1 MLAHAPVDAQTP
13 DHQHDAEGRHVY
25 AGLSLSLTGAIEEAL
40 SNNPS
45 LTAAR
50 LEARPLRS
58 RRTQEAYLA
67 PPTVEAE
74 IWQWPLTTANPMDTN
89 MYMFTIRQELPGKG
103 KRALRAAT
111 IDKDIARVDIDVVAG
126 SRSIA
131 TDVRQT
137 YVELFV
143 ARQAVAVHE
152 ESVVLLRQTADLITA
167 RYGAGHGGQSDVL
180 KSVTEIASVH
190 SDLVMLEE
198 RVQLATA
205 RLNTLMNR
213 PPGGPIGDISVVTDD
228 APLPAVDD
236 LQRLALDAHP
246 ELRAA
251 RSDIERAEAQVALA
265 NSDRKPDF
273 VVGGGYQLMP
283 RSAGAWTAMA
293 GMTWPSAPWSRGR
306 IDAAVAQAAG
316 EVPLARAKQQ
326 VLANQIAGAIQ
337 QAFIRATAARS
348 RATLLRTGVI
358 PQAQQ
363 LLAAAQVAYQSD
375 RGDASALI
383 DNQRMVLDLQLQY
396 FQALADF
403 QLAHVDLQRAVGTDL
418 PAAPPATRTAMAGV
432 R

>member
-1 MLAHAPVDAQTP
+1 LLISSASVSAQVV
-13 DHQHDAEGRHVY
+13 DHQHDAQGRHIY
-25 AGLSLSLTGAIEEAL
+25 EGPTLSGDAAVEEAL
-40 SNNPS
+40 ANNPA
-45 LTAAR
+45 LVVAR
-50 LEARPLRS
+50 LQFVPLRQQ
-58 RRTQEAYLA
+58 RTQQGYLA
-67 PPTVEAE
+67 PPTLEAE
-74 IWQWPLTTANPMDTN
+74 IWQWPLTTANPLDTN

-103 KRALRAAT
+103 KRALRAAV
-111 IDKDIARVDIDVVAG
+111 IDKDIARADNDVVEQTRA
-126 SRSIA
+126 IV

-137 YVELFV
+137 YAELFV

-152 ESVVLLRQTADLITA
+152 ESVDLLRRTADLVTA

-180 KSVTEIASVH
+180 KSVTEIASIH

-213 PPGGPIGDISVVTDD
+213 PPGAPIGEISVATDE

-236 LQRLALDAHP
+236 LQRLAVDTHP
-246 ELRAA
+246 DLRAA
-251 RSDIERAEAQVALA
+251 RLDIERAEAQVALA
-265 NSDRKPDF
+265 QSDRKTDF
-273 VVGGGYQLMP
+273 MVQGGYQLMP

-293 GMTWPSAPWSRGR
+293 GMTWPNAPWSRGR
-306 IDAAVAQAAG
+306 IDAAVAQANG
-316 EVPLARAKQQ
+316 EVSLAKAKQQ
-326 VLANQIAGAIQ
+326 VLANQIAGAVQ

-358 PQAQQ
+358 PQSQQ

-396 FQALADF
+396 FQALADL
-403 QLAHVDLQRAVGTDL
+403 QLARVDLERAVGADL
-418 PAAPPATRTAMAGV
+418 PAVNAAVTGENR
-432 R
+432 